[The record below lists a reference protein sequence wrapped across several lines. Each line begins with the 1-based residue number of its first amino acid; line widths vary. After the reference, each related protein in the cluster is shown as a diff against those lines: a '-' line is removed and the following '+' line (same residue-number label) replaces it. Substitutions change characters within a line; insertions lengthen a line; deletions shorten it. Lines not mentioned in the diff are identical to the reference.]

1 MLENSL
7 ASRYLQLRKELIER
21 RFAKMNAMQRQAV
34 LTTEGPLL
42 ILAGAGS
49 GKTTVLINRIANL
62 LLFGKAYESGK
73 VPFYVENADLERL
86 EREAKSDS
94 PNYKGIASL
103 LTVEPPRPWEIMA
116 ITFTN
121 KAAAEL
127 RTRLCSM
134 LGDADG
140 RDVNASTFH
149 SACVKILRSEIERL
163 GYKSGFVIYD
173 SDDSQ
178 KVVKEILKS
187 MNLDDKQFAPR
198 SVLAKISELK
208 DMLEAPA
215 DSVERAEKLNDFRL
229 KKVAQI
235 YEQYQSRLRGANA
248 LDFDDIITLTVRLF
262 QQNKDVLE
270 KYQRRYR
277 YIMVDE
283 YQDTNRSQY
292 KLVSLLAGGSGN
304 LCVVGDDDQSIYRFR
319 GATIENI
326 LSFESQYEGAKVIR
340 LEQNYRSTQNIL
352 TAANKLIAKN
362 EGRKGKNLWTNA
374 GDGEKITLFTAYDE
388 RDEAAAIVDAIEK
401 LHREGRKY
409 SECAVLYRMNAQS
422 QAIELAMRTAGMPDP
437 VIVGGQ
443 RFFDRKEIKDIIAYL
458 SVIYN
463 PDDLLHMRRIINEP
477 KRAIGDATV
486 ETVNEISGVAGIS
499 FFEVLCTAESFAPLQ
514 RKAKPLSIFAAML
527 KELIE
532 KAEDMPLDELLDEIL
547 DATGYRQMLLA
558 EGVPGQTRLENIEEL
573 KTTIKRYE
581 AESEEPSLGGFL
593 VEMSLYSDL
602 DTLKA
607 GSPGEGDE
615 EIDENDRVT
624 LMTMHAAKGLEF
636 PFVFLPGMEEG
647 VFPSA
652 RSMNFSEE
660 LEEERRLAYVAVTR
674 AKERLMVLSAKRRM
688 IFGQTLYGR
697 PSRFLLDIPE
707 ELIERTGRKPQ
718 ESAAKAASYQ
728 PELGAAKN
736 RFAGAAESSIYK
748 KSPSASGNAAA
759 SQKGTAAPVDISAGD
774 RVLHRVFGEGDVLN
788 VKPMGGDSMLEIRFD
803 KVGVKRIMATFARLQ
818 KL

>member
-1 MLENSL
+1 MLENLL
-7 ASRYLQLRKELIER
+7 AARYLQLRKELIER

-62 LLFGKAYESGK
+62 LLFGKAYESCK
-73 VPFYVENADLERL
+73 VPFYVESSDLERL
-86 EREAKSDS
+86 EKEAKSDV
-94 PNYKGIASL
+94 PDYKGIVSL
-103 LTVEPPRPWEIMA
+103 ITVEPPRPWEIMA

-127 RTRLCSM
+127 RTRLCAM
-134 LGDADG
+134 LGDSDG
-140 RDVNASTFH
+140 KDINASTFH

-198 SVLAKISELK
+198 SVLAKISEFK

-215 DSVERAEKLNDFRL
+215 DSLARAEKQNDFRL
-229 KKVAQI
+229 KKVSQI
-235 YEQYQSRLRGANA
+235 YEQYQARLKGANA

-292 KLVSLLAGGSGN
+292 KLVSLLAGGYGN

-362 EGRKGKNLWTNA
+362 EGRKGKNLWTDA
-374 GDGEKITLFTAYDE
+374 GDGDKITLFTAYDE

-437 VIVGGQ
+437 IIVGGQ

-486 ETVNEISGVAGIS
+486 ETINEISSVAGIS
-499 FFEVLCTAESFAPLQ
+499 FFEVLCTAENFAPLQ
-514 RKAKPLSIFAAML
+514 RKAKPLIAFAAML
-527 KELIE
+527 RELIE
-532 KAEDMPLDELLDEIL
+532 KAEETPLDELLDEIL
-547 DATGYRQMLLA
+547 DTTGYRQMLLA
-558 EGVPGQTRLENIEEL
+558 EGVPGMTRLENIEEL

-593 VEMSLYSDL
+593 IEMSLYSDL
-602 DTLKA
+602 DSLQA
-607 GSPGEGDE
+607 GSPDDGQQE
-615 EIDENDRVT
+615 ERDENDRVT
-624 LMTMHAAKGLEF
+624 LMTMHGAKGLEF

-647 VFPSA
+647 VFPSS
-652 RSMNFSEE
+652 RSMNFPED

-674 AKERLMVLSAKRRM
+674 AKERLMILSAKRRM
-688 IFGQTLYGR
+688 IFGQTLYGKE
-697 PSRFLLDIPE
+697 SRFLRDIPE

-718 ESAAKAASYQ
+718 Q
-728 PELGAAKN
+728 GAAQGASCQQEFGAVKT
-736 RFAGAAESSIYK
+736 RFAAESSIYK
-748 KSPSASGNAAA
+748 SSSAAGAVKSGIAPKS
-759 SQKGTAAPVDISAGD
+759 AAPVDIAVGD
-774 RVLHRVFGEGDVLN
+774 RVLHRVFGEGDVLD

-803 KVGVKRIMATFARLQ
+803 KVGVKKIMATFARLQ